1 MNTAVNMIVDE
12 LRDEIWWYCED
23 LSTSMKLVTDV
34 AQNILNSV
42 FEGAKS
48 GCHWGR
54 HNSKKQDGRQ
64 SH

>member
-1 MNTAVNMIVDE
+1 MITAVHMIVDE

-23 LSTSMKLVTDV
+23 LSTSMTLGTDV

-42 FEGAKS
+42 FKSAKF
-48 GCHWGR
+48 GCHCGR
-54 HNSKKQDGRQ
+54 HISKKQDGRQ